1 MSSPQRKPWLVYSS
15 SPDRGL
21 DVIFEMWP
29 SIRKGAEAAG
39 IKKPQLHFAYSPI
52 YFQFKDSGAFPHL
65 KAFHAKLERLETEA
79 GEGLVNHGSL
89 SQPELAK
96 LFRESMIWSY
106 PSWTIDQPFPEIYC
120 LSAVEAQAG
129 GCIPVCL
136 DYGALKETVF
146 AGDRLEPDE
155 HVAQFPEWSPGSRS
169 LSDSWRQQ
177 FTESCVKYLSD
188 QAERSQQRKIAQP
201 KALELDWS
209 GVADDWQLR
218 LLTPILHD
226 TSADGPLSLR
236 SR

>member
-1 MSSPQRKPWLVYSS
+1 M
-15 SPDRGL
+15 
-21 DVIFEMWP
+21 FEMWP
-29 SIRKGAEAAG
+29 SIREGAEAAG

-52 YFQFKDSGAFPHL
+52 YFQFRDSEAFPHL
-65 KAFHAKLERLETEA
+65 KSFHAKLERLEAEA

-106 PSWTIDQPFPEIYC
+106 PSWTVGQPFPEIYC

-146 AGDRLEPDE
+146 GGRRIAETNRSLT
-155 HVAQFPEWSPGSRS
+155 PEWRQLFVEICVKF
-169 LSDSWRQQ
+169 LSDS
-177 FTESCVKYLSD
+177 EL
-188 QAERSQQRKIAQP
+188 RSEHRKMAQP

-226 TSADGPLSLR
+226 TSGDGPLSLR